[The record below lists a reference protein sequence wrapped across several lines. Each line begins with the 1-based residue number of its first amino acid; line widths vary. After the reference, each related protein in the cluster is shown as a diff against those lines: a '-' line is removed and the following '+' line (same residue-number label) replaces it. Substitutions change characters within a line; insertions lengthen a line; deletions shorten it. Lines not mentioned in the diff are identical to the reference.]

1 MLTNRSIAR
10 RRGIRMTQQSAKIL
24 LYSDDR
30 TTREQVRLALGQRGA
45 ADLPDLEIFEV
56 ATQPAVLAA
65 VDAGGLDL
73 LILDGEATP
82 SGGMGLAKQLKDE
95 VAQCPPILVLI
106 IRVAD
111 AWLATWSRA
120 DAAVM
125 YPVDPVR
132 LPAAV
137 AELLRARLAQAV

>member
-1 MLTNRSIAR
+1 MSHDT
-10 RRGIRMTQQSAKIL
+10 AKVL

-30 TTREQVRLALGQRGA
+30 TVRQQVRLALGRRVA
-45 ADLPDLEIFEV
+45 ADLPQLEIYEV
-56 ATQPAVLAA
+56 ATMPATLAA

-82 SGGMGLAKQLKDE
+82 MGGLGLCKQLKDE
-95 VAQCPPILVLI
+95 VAECPPVLVLI

-111 AWLATWSRA
+111 SWLATWSRA
-120 DAAVM
+120 DAASM
-125 YPVDPVR
+125 YPIDPVR

-137 AELLRARLAQAV
+137 ADLLRARLSQAV

>member
-1 MLTNRSIAR
+1 MADDSLT
-10 RRGIRMTQQSAKIL
+10 IL
-24 LYSDDR
+24 VYSDNPNTRDR
-30 TTREQVRLALGQRGA
+30 VRNALGRRLHP
-45 ADLPDLEIFEV
+45 DLPELVYRDV
-56 ATQPAVLAA
+56 ATAPVV
-65 VDAGGLDL
+65 VDTVGAGGIDL
-73 LILDGEATP
+73 AILDGEATP
-82 SGGMGLAKQLKDE
+82 AGGMGLAKQLKDE

>member
-1 MLTNRSIAR
+1 MSHDT
-10 RRGIRMTQQSAKIL
+10 AKIL

-30 TTREQVRLALGQRGA
+30 TVRQQVRLTLGRRVA
-45 ADLPDLEIFEV
+45 ADLPDLEIYEV
-56 ATQPAVLAA
+56 ATMQAALAA

-82 SGGMGLAKQLKDE
+82 MGGLGLCKQLKDE
-95 VAQCPPILVLI
+95 VAECPPVLVLI

-111 AWLATWSRA
+111 SWLATWSRA
-120 DAAVM
+120 DAVSM
-125 YPVDPVR
+125 YPIDPVR

-137 AELLRARLAQAV
+137 ADLLRARLSQAV